1 MMERESKRVQSQ
13 GRKQIR
19 GLAMV
24 FLGTLGFSRSS
35 SGDHFKHRI
44 PQKRA
49 KGQKISEI
57 TEEKSDLGAVRHL
70 ECSLASQ
77 FSHLQRQN
85 QTTSS
90 HEPKEPTEHHLY
102 KGFLGHLKN
111 KILKATDWDKS
122 LGDIKKLLGA
132 LHN

>member
-1 MMERESKRVQSQ
+1 MITSHIPRARAFAFLSDMTSQ
-13 GRKQIR
+13 HDGERKQACAKPR
-19 GLAMV
+19 KKADTGLAMV

-44 PQKRA
+44 PQERA

-57 TEEKSDLGAVRHL
+57 PEEKSDLGAVRHL

-90 HEPKEPTEHHLY
+90 HEPEEPTEHHLY

-111 KILKATDWDKS
+111 
-122 LGDIKKLLGA
+122 
-132 LHN
+132 